1 MEKSKTL
8 KDRLQSLIF
17 GDYMI
22 LLPTLIL
29 VVLWT
34 AIAPNFMT
42 YSNWMNLLRQVA
54 LIAILAAG
62 MFFPM
67 LTGCIDL
74 GLGSVVGIT
83 GIVFAKLLVDY
94 QMNTLLAAIITV
106 ALGVLIGTIAGILIT
121 RFGVPSFIATL
132 GVQFIGRGMCYVIT
146 NSYPVSGLPDS
157 IAWFGR
163 GYLTIGGVE
172 LIPWPVIFMFAV
184 FAIVAFVTTKTKFGR
199 YVYTVGGNEEA
210 AYLSGIN
217 ANAIRTAV
225 FSICDGVGALV
236 AVILVSRLNSGQP
249 QGGTGWEFKAVIG
262 SVMGGASL
270 AGGKGNAIGVALGA
284 IFVGVLENGMTLLN
298 ISSYHQQ
305 CVQGIVLILAIMFD
319 VYKNKRLAEAK

>member
-1 MEKSKTL
+1 MDKPKTL
-8 KDRLQSLIF
+8 KDRLTSLIF

-22 LLPTLIL
+22 LLPALIL
-29 VVLWT
+29 VVIWT
-34 AIAPNFMT
+34 VVAPNFMT
-42 YSNWMNLLRQVA
+42 YSNWMNLLRQVS

-67 LTGCIDL
+67 LTGAIDL

-94 QMNTLLAAIITV
+94 QMNTLLAAILTV
-106 ALGVLIGTIAGILIT
+106 LLGAAIGAAAGILIT
-121 RFGVPSFIATL
+121 KFGVPSFIATL

-163 GYLTIGGVE
+163 GYLSVGGTD
-172 LIPWPVIFMFAV
+172 LIPWPVVFMFIV
-184 FAIVAFVTTKTKFGR
+184 FAVVAFITTKTKFGR
-199 YVYTVGGNEEA
+199 FVYTVGGNEEA

-217 ANAIRTAV
+217 SQAIRTSV
-225 FSICDGVGALV
+225 FAICDGIGALV

-249 QGGTGWEFKAVIG
+249 QGGTGWEFKAVIA

-270 AGGKGNAIGVALGA
+270 SGGKGNAIGVALGA

-305 CVQGIVLILAIMFD
+305 VVQGVVLILAIMFD
-319 VYKNKRLAEAK
+319 VYKNRRLAEAK

>member
-1 MEKSKTL
+1 MEKKRTL
-8 KDRLQSLIF
+8 KDRLTSLVF

-29 VVLWT
+29 VVIWT
-34 AIAPNFMT
+34 VVAPNFMT
-42 YSNWMNLLRQVA
+42 YSNWMNLLRQVS

-83 GIVFAKLLVDY
+83 GIVFAKLLVDL
-94 QMNTLLAAIITV
+94 QMNTLLAAVITIV
-106 ALGVLIGTIAGILIT
+106 LGAAIGAVAGILIT
-121 RFGVPSFIATL
+121 QFGVPSFIATL
-132 GVQFIGRGMCYVIT
+132 GVQFIGRGMCYVVT

-163 GYLTIGGVE
+163 GYLSIGGVE
-172 LIPWPVIFMFAV
+172 LIPWPVIFMFIV
-184 FAIVAFVTTKTKFGR
+184 FAVVAFVTTKTKFGR
-199 YVYTVGGNEEA
+199 YVYAVGGNEEA

-217 ANAIRTAV
+217 SKAIRTAV
-225 FSICDGVGALV
+225 FAICDAVGALV
-236 AVILVSRLNSGQP
+236 AVVLVSRLNSGQP
-249 QGGTGWEFKAVIG
+249 QGGNGWEFKAVIA

-270 AGGKGNAIGVALGA
+270 AGGKGNAIGIAFGA

-298 ISSYHQQ
+298 VSSYHQQ
-305 CVQGIVLILAIMFD
+305 VVQGVVLILAIMFD

>member
-1 MEKSKTL
+1 MEKAKAL
-8 KDRLQSLIF
+8 AGRLRNLVF

-22 LLPTLIL
+22 LIPILIL
-29 VVLWT
+29 
-34 AIAPNFMT
+34 AIVWAAVAPNFMT
-42 YSNWMNLLRQVA
+42 YSNWMNLLRQVS

-67 LTGCIDL
+67 LTGAIDL
-74 GLGSVVGIT
+74 GLGSVVGVT

-94 QMNTLLAAIITV
+94 QIGTLPAAIITIIMGV
-106 ALGVLIGTIAGILIT
+106 AIGTVAGVLITQ
-121 RFGVPSFIATL
+121 FGVPSFIATL
-132 GVQFIGRGMCYVIT
+132 GVQYVGRGMCYVIT

-172 LIPWPVIFMFAV
+172 LIPWPVIFMFVV

-199 YVYTVGGNEEA
+199 FVYTVGGNEEA

-217 ANAIRTAV
+217 SKAIRTAV
-225 FSICDGVGALV
+225 FAICNGIGALV

-249 QGGTGWEFKAVIG
+249 QGGTGWEFKAVIA

-284 IFVGVLENGMTLLN
+284 IFVGILENGMTLLN
-298 ISSYHQQ
+298 ISSYWQQ
-305 CVQGIVLILAIMFD
+305 VVQGIVLILAIMFD
-319 VYKNKRLAEAK
+319 VYKNKRLAESK

>member
-1 MEKSKTL
+1 MKTARTL
-8 KDRLQSLIF
+8 KDRLNNLVF

-22 LLPTLIL
+22 LLPTIIL
-29 VVLWT
+29 VALLT
-34 AIAPNFMT
+34 GFAPNFMT
-42 YSNWMNLLRQVA
+42 YSNWMNLLRQVS

-83 GIVFAKLLVDY
+83 GIVFAKLLVDA
-94 QMNTLLAAIITV
+94 QMNVLLAAVITV
-106 ALGVLIGTIAGILIT
+106 ALGAAIGTVAGILIT
-121 RFGVPSFIATL
+121 KFGVPSFIATL

-146 NSYPVSGLPDS
+146 NSYPVSGLPES

-163 GYLTIGGVE
+163 GYLQIAGKNI
-172 LIPWPVIFMFAV
+172 IPWPVVFMFAI

-249 QGGTGWEFKAVIG
+249 QGGTGWEFKAVIA

-270 AGGKGNAIGVALGA
+270 SGGKGNAIGVALGA
-284 IFVGVLENGMTLLN
+284 IFVGILENGMTLLN

-305 CVQGIVLILAIMFD
+305 CVQGLVLILAIMFD
-319 VYKNKRLAEAK
+319 VYKNKRLAASK